1 MVCVTKEHN
10 YLMLLNKQLEE
21 GTIDEEE
28 YAREVKR
35 GAALISY
42 LGMGNGNLMDANP
55 NPLPLEDGDI
65 VVLCSDGL
73 YKALSDAQIY
83 EIISKNADD
92 LEAAVQE
99 LQMQAQISAG
109 RVQDNTSIVVL
120 SYRPN
125 V

>member
-1 MVCVTKEHN
+1 MLIDINSPSQENKINKLTPKE
-10 YLMLLNKQLEE
+10 Y
-21 GTIDEEE
+21 
-28 YAREVKR
+28 
-35 GAALISY
+35 LIS
-42 LGMGNGNLMDANP
+42 
-55 NPLPLEDGDI
+55 PLEDIEKFFNGVYYLTQQQQKI
-65 VVLCSDGL
+65 VD
-73 YKALSDAQIY
+73 
-83 EIISKNADD
+83 EIINKNADD